1 MSATA
6 VTFAARSARISD
18 HGGSARSSSRRR
30 EFFGRR
36 WRWLPPAAAARLS
49 VRDPGGDASIVGRV
63 RRGDVLE
70 GRPADLTRRLGLRR
84 RRRREH
90 DNLREP
96 ALGDPR
102 GDVRRERSPRP
113 RRHLRALL
121 REAQRATSS
130 TSSDAVHLHPERDV
144 PTARAVAVVARESV
158 AARAREQRGMIEA
171 PDTPRAR
178 HGRDEEVGRELPDVA
193 VRYHR

>member
-1 MSATA
+1 MASFL
-6 VTFAARSARISD
+6 VG
-18 HGGSARSSSRRR
+18 GGS
-30 EFFGRR
+30 
-36 WRWLPPAAAARLS
+36 PPAAAARLS

-84 RRRREH
+84 RRRRQH

-96 ALGDPR
+96 ALGDPL
-102 GDVRRERSPRP
+102 GDVRRERTLRP
-113 RRHLRALL
+113 QRHLRALL
-121 REAQRATSS
+121 REAQRAAPLH
-130 TSSDAVHLHPERDV
+130 SDAVHLHPERDV
-144 PTARAVAVVARESV
+144 PTARAVALVARESV
-158 AARAREQRGMIEA
+158 AADAREQRGMIEA

-178 HGRDEEVGRELPDVA
+178 HGRDEEVRRELPDVA